1 MKFDLKKIV
10 LVSFILVFAILGFV
24 NRESLARENLDALL
38 LGLGLWAPFV
48 YILIYSIAPVV
59 FFPGTILTILSGFL
73 FGPLW
78 GTVYTMIGATIG
90 STLAFLVARYVA
102 RDWVEKQNITMLTS
116 IKTKVEEQGWRFLA
130 FARLLPVFPFT
141 ILNFAFGLTNMSAM
155 TFAVTSFIF
164 MTPLTFVYVYLG
176 YVGQEASEGSQYLIG
191 KLSVAVA
198 LLILASFL
206 PKFFT
211 RPLSKPK
218 VSCDEAATKN
228 AKSNGDSPIEE
239 R

>member
-1 MKFDLKKIV
+1 MKFNLKKIV
-10 LVSFILVFAILGFV
+10 LVSLIIAFAVLGFV
-24 NRESLARENLDALL
+24 NRESITRANLDALL
-38 LGLGLWAPFV
+38 LGLGIWAPFV

-59 FFPGTILTILSGFL
+59 FFPGTILMILSGFL

-90 STLAFLVARYVA
+90 STLAFLVARYIA
-102 RDWVEKQNITMLTS
+102 RDWVEKQNMTMLTS
-116 IKTKVEEQGWRFLA
+116 VKMKVEEQGWRFLA
-130 FARLLPVFPFT
+130 FARLLPIFPFT

-176 YVGQEASEGSQYLIG
+176 YVGQKASEGSQYLLA
-191 KLSVAVA
+191 KVSAAAA

-211 RPLSKPK
+211 RPISKPK
-218 VSCDEAATKN
+218 VSCNEVATKDP
-228 AKSNGDSPIEE
+228 KP
-239 R
+239 

>member
-1 MKFDLKKIV
+1 MKIDLKKIV

-24 NRESLARENLDALL
+24 NRESFTRENLDALL
-38 LGLGLWAPFV
+38 LGLGIWAPFV

-59 FFPGTILTILSGFL
+59 FFPGTILTILAGFL

-90 STLAFLVARYVA
+90 STLAFFVARYIA
-102 RDWVEKQNITMLTS
+102 RDWVEKQNMTMLTS
-116 IKTKVEEQGWRFLA
+116 VKTKVEEQGWRFLA

-176 YVGQEASEGSQYLIG
+176 YVGQEASEGSQHLIG
-191 KLSVAVA
+191 KLSAAVA

-218 VSCDEAATKN
+218 VSCNEVSTQN
-228 AKSNGDSPIEE
+228 AKSYGDSPIEE